1 MKKKIHLTDGD
12 SKYDASFDPSNAEN
26 FLFTWKMISAN
37 FNAEMQNI
45 NKVGDLIL
53 KVDKFLNIRNVSGE
67 FIFILQMFTLQIVDK
82 STSYTFKIV
91 N

>member
-1 MKKKIHLTDGD
+1 M
-12 SKYDASFDPSNAEN
+12 EN
-26 FLFTWKMISAN
+26 PGMAMDCAAT
-37 FNAEMQNI
+37 QY
-45 NKVGDLIL
+45 LIL
-53 KVDKFLNIRNVSGE
+53 KVDTFLNIRIVSGE

>member
-1 MKKKIHLTDGD
+1 ME
-12 SKYDASFDPSNAEN
+12 YN
-26 FLFTWKMISAN
+26 
-37 FNAEMQNI
+37 
-45 NKVGDLIL
+45 L
-53 KVDKFLNIRNVSGE
+53 KVDKFLNIRIVSGE

>member
-1 MKKKIHLTDGD
+1 MSPGCGLGWSLVWRGGRTVTSEARTVQPPICRGRL
-12 SKYDASFDPSNAEN
+12 
-26 FLFTWKMISAN
+26 
-37 FNAEMQNI
+37 
-45 NKVGDLIL
+45 L
-53 KVDKFLNIRNVSGE
+53 KVDKFLNIRIVSGE

>member
-1 MKKKIHLTDGD
+1 
-12 SKYDASFDPSNAEN
+12 
-26 FLFTWKMISAN
+26 MIDYKWEGTTN
-37 FNAEMQNI
+37 YI
-45 NKVGDLIL
+45 RVLIL
-53 KVDKFLNIRNVSGE
+53 KVDKFLIIRIVSGE

>member
-1 MKKKIHLTDGD
+1 MLCSGAGTGADHSRFLHIQLSLFVMKMLRCLQHCYECEEDEE
-12 SKYDASFDPSNAEN
+12 SVSP
-26 FLFTWKMISAN
+26 
-37 FNAEMQNI
+37 
-45 NKVGDLIL
+45 L

>member
-1 MKKKIHLTDGD
+1 MVTY
-12 SKYDASFDPSNAEN
+12 SDP
-26 FLFTWKMISAN
+26 
-37 FNAEMQNI
+37 
-45 NKVGDLIL
+45 KV
-53 KVDKFLNIRNVSGE
+53 KVDKFLDIRIVSGE

>member
-1 MKKKIHLTDGD
+1 MCSPENVRAPGLLLLIFILSGF
-12 SKYDASFDPSNAEN
+12 SKLQIE
-26 FLFTWKMISAN
+26 LEQM
-37 FNAEMQNI
+37 M
-45 NKVGDLIL
+45 LL

>member
-1 MKKKIHLTDGD
+1 MCRVTMGHLRV
-12 SKYDASFDPSNAEN
+12 
-26 FLFTWKMISAN
+26 
-37 FNAEMQNI
+37 NI
-45 NKVGDLIL
+45 GHPRVIVGHPRV
-53 KVDKFLNIRNVSGE
+53 KVDKFLNIRIVSGE

>member
-1 MKKKIHLTDGD
+1 MPQKYQNEKSPILNGQKKPKTSGKVQKIR
-12 SKYDASFDPSNAEN
+12 
-26 FLFTWKMISAN
+26 
-37 FNAEMQNI
+37 
-45 NKVGDLIL
+45 DLEV
-53 KVDKFLNIRNVSGE
+53 KVDKFLNIRIVSGE